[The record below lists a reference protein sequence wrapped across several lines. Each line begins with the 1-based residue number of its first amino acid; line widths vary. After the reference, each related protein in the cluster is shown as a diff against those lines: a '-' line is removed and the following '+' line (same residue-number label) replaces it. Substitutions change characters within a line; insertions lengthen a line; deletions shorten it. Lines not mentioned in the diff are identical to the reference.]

1 MPVVEVATPFRSA
14 PIIPGGGVEYGDL
27 SLRFIIDEDLKNYMS
42 VWNWIRDYGNAD
54 SFEGEPEG
62 YSDGNLMIL
71 TSNFNP
77 QFIVNFEN
85 LIPVSLTSIP
95 FDATVSE
102 VEFFTATVT
111 FKYHRY
117 TVNDLSMQP
126 LWISTP
132 YINASNQLRKSG
144 KKIHRSI
151 FNQEQTI
158 LWRSGTSCVGDP
170 FPAQ

>member
-1 MPVVEVATPFRSA
+1 MTADWYKKQPSNRNFLSPTGFTFRMERFDGVDFFCQSASIPDVNMPVVEVATPFRSA

-126 LWISTP
+126 L
-132 YINASNQLRKSG
+132 
-144 KKIHRSI
+144 
-151 FNQEQTI
+151 
-158 LWRSGTSCVGDP
+158 
-170 FPAQ
+170 